1 MESFYEDYTRLE
13 ELGQG
18 GFATVYKVR
27 HNKLDYIRAIRVLNK
42 PIAQGEQDPTYKK
55 FLDECRLL
63 LRLGNGCHP
72 NIVRIY
78 RPLLRSQQAL
88 VEMDFIKGE
97 DLSSFI
103 AEQQFV
109 EINEV
114 ITLAKEIGNALA
126 YCHVEIYK
134 YCMDRELDNLSDDPN
149 DGRKVLMDCETKA
162 RLIKKYRVIHNDIHS
177 GNIMRGI
184 DGRFVLLD
192 FGLSIEGEDVIRKS
206 RRENG
211 APEFKAPEKWDG
223 DNPTTQSDIYSF
235 GVVLYEMLTGRV
247 PFVYDK
253 SIKNSSEA
261 EFKLSKAHKDA
272 IPEPIIKLRGQAFEK
287 KNPGQKYKQDYPDW
301 LEKLIMKCLEK
312 EPSKRFRDGKELYE
326 FITSKSNNL
335 TEELLAEKQNNKQT
349 VKVVSPKRVQIKK
362 TNDKFFD
369 TNILIKKSEN
379 SSKIKKW
386 LSNEDFDF

>member
-1 MESFYEDYTRLE
+1 MDSFYEDYTRLK

-97 DLSSFI
+97 ELSSFI

-126 YCHVEIYK
+126 YCHVDIYK
-134 YCMDRELDNLSDDPN
+134 YCVA
-149 DGRKVLMDCETKA
+149 KKF
-162 RLIKKYRVIHNDIHS
+162 LIFYI
-177 GNIMRGI
+177 
-184 DGRFVLLD
+184 
-192 FGLSIEGEDVIRKS
+192 
-206 RRENG
+206 
-211 APEFKAPEKWDG
+211 
-223 DNPTTQSDIYSF
+223 
-235 GVVLYEMLTGRV
+235 
-247 PFVYDK
+247 
-253 SIKNSSEA
+253 
-261 EFKLSKAHKDA
+261 
-272 IPEPIIKLRGQAFEK
+272 
-287 KNPGQKYKQDYPDW
+287 
-301 LEKLIMKCLEK
+301 
-312 EPSKRFRDGKELYE
+312 
-326 FITSKSNNL
+326 
-335 TEELLAEKQNNKQT
+335 QT
-349 VKVVSPKRVQIKK
+349 MI
-362 TNDKFFD
+362 
-369 TNILIKKSEN
+369 
-379 SSKIKKW
+379 
-386 LSNEDFDF
+386 